1 MNRSSRELGGTL
13 YEGLPPA
20 VAVPTGMQTA
30 DGLIAALVLVVQP
43 GVDQAEVD
51 DFVTRYRLTPRG
63 ETARAVDSQ
72 ARWTLEPDGRVTIQ
86 LLCADSVA
94 RIVIPSDPRIHQW
107 TDLARYGGGTLSLII
122 APGLPDTDLTTI
134 GYHLGPYGGPYWHC
148 SVGCIPL

>member
-1 MNRSSRELGGTL
+1 MNRSRELGGVL
-13 YEGLPPA
+13 YEGMPP
-20 VAVPTGMQTA
+20 VEAVPTGMPTA

-63 ETARAVDSQ
+63 QTARAVDSQ
-72 ARWTLEPDGRVTIQ
+72 ARWTLEKDGRVTIQ
-86 LLCADSVA
+86 LLCPDSAA

-107 TDLARYGGGTLSLII
+107 TGLARLGGGSLSLII
-122 APGLPDTDLTTI
+122 APGLPDTALTTI
-134 GYHLGPYGGPYWHC
+134 GYHLGPYGGPYWHI